1 MATVLLT
8 KTRVAGGI
16 SPMHLAWELLVAT
29 FNEWLEDKA
38 QRLGAAFAYYAV
50 FSIAP
55 LLVIAVY
62 VARLIYADDS
72 AAQIHAQIAAVMGQN
87 GATVVVAAMQGLQMH
102 EGGGGIAT
110 AISLILLL
118 LGATAAFGS
127 LQDAMNTIWEV
138 TPKARPFLV
147 DLVRTRLISFLMV
160 LCFCLLLIVSLAA
173 SAALAVVAKFFEA
186 QYPVTT
192 MIWKFADYGLSFVLM
207 TIVFA
212 TLYKVLPDVRIS
224 WSDVSIGAAATAVLF
239 ILGRIPLSLYLESNA
254 LSSPYGA
261 AGSVLVLLAW
271 VYYSAQILFFGAEF
285 TQVYANRFG
294 RRVGTSRGAVFLSE
308 ASRIQ
313 QGIPHTQ
320 AIEESIKKEQEK
332 RRFAS

>member
-1 MATVLLT
+1 
-8 KTRVAGGI
+8 
-16 SPMHLAWELLVAT
+16 MHVAWELLVAT
-29 FNEWLEDKA
+29 FNEWIEDKA
-38 QRLGAAFAYYAV
+38 QRLGAALAYYAV

-62 VARLIYADDS
+62 VARLVYADDS
-72 AAQIHAQIAAVMGQN
+72 LVRIHQQITAIMGEN
-87 GATVVVAAMQGLQMH
+87 GANVIVAAMQGLQMH
-102 EGGGGIAT
+102 GDGGGVAT
-110 AISLILLL
+110 AISLAVLL

-138 TPKARPFLV
+138 TPKARPLLL
-147 DLVRTRLISFLMV
+147 DLLRTRLISFLMV
-160 LCFCLLLIVSLAA
+160 LCFCVLLIVAVAA
-173 SAALAVVAKFFEA
+173 SAALAVISKFFQAE
-186 QYPVTT
+186 YPVTA
-192 MIWKFADYGLSFVLM
+192 MIWKYADFGLSFVLM
-207 TIVFA
+207 TLVFA

-224 WSDVSIGAAATAVLF
+224 WSDVSIGAAATAILF
-239 ILGRIPLSLYLESNA
+239 ILGRIPLSMYLQSNA

-271 VYYSAQILFFGAEF
+271 IYYSAQILFLGAEF

-294 RRVGTSRGAVFLSE
+294 RRVRTARGAVFLSE

-320 AIEESIKKEQEK
+320 AIEDCIKKEE
-332 RRFAS
+332 RRRKLAS